1 MEQKVRNS
9 LDLLGTG
16 DNLLSRAL
24 MAQALRSIINKWGLM
39 KLNSLYK
46 PKDTINR
53 AKWQPMD

>member
-16 DNLLSRAL
+16 DNLLNRAL